1 MDARQRHADAHHQND
16 TQLYVQS
23 DRRQRSLKCLSIF
36 YVATTK
42 VLDHLQ
48 ILDYCSLIE
57 HPESSEAIAYVR
69 KTLRELSNK
78 EELPG
83 QVPLFAWR

>member
-1 MDARQRHADAHHQND
+1 MYQ
-16 TQLYVQS
+16 
-23 DRRQRSLKCLSIF
+23 
-36 YVATTK
+36 
-42 VLDHLQ
+42 HLQ

-78 EELPG
+78 EQLPG
-83 QVPLFAWR
+83 QVRAYIRLFVGFDPL